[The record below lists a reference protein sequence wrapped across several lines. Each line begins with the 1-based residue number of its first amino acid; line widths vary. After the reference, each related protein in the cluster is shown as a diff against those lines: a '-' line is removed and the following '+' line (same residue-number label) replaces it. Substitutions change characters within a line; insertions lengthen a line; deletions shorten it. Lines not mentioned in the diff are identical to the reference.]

1 MPATERGDDNPSDNT
16 AISLQRAESKEGEG
30 NVRPVSLVQQI
41 FNDPEALNLP
51 RQAFNSSSHEDGV
64 HGAPKAP
71 SSVTNSNSA
80 GAFKAH
86 SANENDTATY
96 TPATKRPRG
105 AENYSDE
112 VVILEPD
119 GTNPGTS
126 HPMGEDDEDDE
137 LCHSARWQASEQL
150 SAFLGTLHK
159 PLSAFER
166 KAITRK
172 YPRPDVDCVY
182 TPSLDNYLPSLLP
195 GVKNVDKDNKF
206 LQDRVLD
213 SMGPV
218 AMLFEH
224 IYGFLAEA
232 KPGENVIL
240 SYEQMKDLGAITS
253 NAIRLLG
260 NASALLSKERRKAV
274 LNKINS
280 KGTLSSLASEEF
292 PQAGKSLFG
301 EGFEARIKTRSE
313 TVKTLLSAASVGQN
327 SRPAQFFRGRTTPFR
342 RRGNRWGG
350 SSQRFPNASNFSQFR
365 GSFRGRSRAARGTLQ
380 QIPPATQ

>member
-1 MPATERGDDNPSDNT
+1 MTPLRLP
-16 AISLQRAESKEGEG
+16 L
-30 NVRPVSLVQQI
+30 RP
-41 FNDPEALNLP
+41 
-51 RQAFNSSSHEDGV
+51 
-64 HGAPKAP
+64 
-71 SSVTNSNSA
+71 
-80 GAFKAH
+80 
-86 SANENDTATY
+86 
-96 TPATKRPRG
+96 KRPRG

-112 VVILEPD
+112 VVEIEPD
-119 GTNPGTS
+119 GAIPGTS
-126 HPMGEDDEDDE
+126 HPAGEDEEGDE

-182 TPSLDNYLPSLLP
+182 TPTLDSYLPSLLP
-195 GVKNVDKDNKF
+195 GVKSVDKDNKF

-213 SMGPV
+213 TIGPV

-224 IYGFLAEA
+224 VYGFLAET
-232 KPGENVIL
+232 KPGENLIL
-240 SYEQMKDLGAITS
+240 SHEQMKEFGAITS

-260 NASALLSKERRKAV
+260 NASSLLSKERRKAV
-274 LNKINS
+274 LYKIYS

-301 EGFEARIKTRSE
+301 EGFEERIKTRSE
-313 TVKTLLSAASVGQN
+313 TAKTLLSAASVGQN
-327 SRPAQFFRGRTTPFR
+327 SRSAQFFRGRTTPFK

-350 SSQRFPNASNFSQFR
+350 ASQRFPNASHFGQFR
-365 GSFRGRSRAARGTLQ
+365 GSFRGRGMGARGALQ
-380 QIPPATQ
+380 QIPPTTQ

>member
-1 MPATERGDDNPSDNT
+1 MSAPARGDDNPSDNT
-16 AISLQRAESKEGEG
+16 AISLPRAGPKEGEG

-41 FNDPEALNLP
+41 FSDPEALNLL
-51 RQAFNSSSHEDGV
+51 RQAFNSSSHDYSV
-64 HGAPKAP
+64 YGAPKAP
-71 SSVTNSNSA
+71 TSVTNSNTA
-80 GAFKAH
+80 RAFKAH

-105 AENYSDE
+105 AENYSDG

-126 HPMGEDDEDDE
+126 HPTGEDDEDDE

-150 SAFLGTLHK
+150 WAFLGTLHK

-172 YPRPDVDCVY
+172 YPRPDVDGVY
-182 TPSLDNYLPSLLP
+182 TPSLDNYLPSLFP
-195 GVKNVDKDNKF
+195 GVKNVDKDSKF

-213 SMGPV
+213 SMGLV

-292 PQAGKSLFG
+292 LQAGKSLFG
-301 EGFEARIKTRSE
+301 EEFEARIKTRSE
-313 TVKTLLSAASVGQN
+313 TAKTLVSAASVGQH
-327 SRPAQFFRGRTTPFR
+327 SRPAQFFRGRTTPFK

-350 SSQRFPNASNFSQFR
+350 ASQRFPYASNFSQFR
-365 GSFRGRSRAARGTLQ
+365 GSFRGRGRAARGALQ
-380 QIPPATQ
+380 QIPQTIQ

>member
-1 MPATERGDDNPSDNT
+1 MSATERGADNPSDNT
-16 AISLQRAESKEGEG
+16 AISPQRAQPKEGEG

-41 FNDPEALNLP
+41 FSDPEALNLL
-51 RQAFNSSSHEDGV
+51 RQAFNGFSHEAGV
-64 HGAPKAP
+64 HGAPKSP
-71 SSVTNSNSA
+71 SSVTKSNSA

-86 SANENDTATY
+86 SANANDTATY
-96 TPATKRPRG
+96 TPATKRPRE

-112 VVILEPD
+112 VAIEPD
-119 GTNPGTS
+119 GINPGTC
-126 HPMGEDDEDDE
+126 HPSGEDDEDDE

-159 PLSAFER
+159 PLSVFER

-172 YPRPDVDCVY
+172 YPRPDLYCVY
-182 TPSLDNYLPSLLP
+182 TPSLDSYLPSLLP
-195 GVKNVDKDNKF
+195 GAKTVDKDSKF

-213 SMGPV
+213 TVGPV

-224 IYGFLAEA
+224 VYGFIAET
-232 KPGENVIL
+232 KPGENMIL
-240 SYEQMKDLGAITS
+240 SYEQMKDLGAIIS

-260 NASALLSKERRKAV
+260 NASALLSKERHKTV

-292 PQAGKSLFG
+292 PQAGKFLFG

-313 TVKTLLSAASVGQN
+313 TAKTLLSAASVGQS
-327 SRPAQFFRGRTTPFR
+327 SRPAPFFRGRTTPFR
-342 RRGNRWGG
+342 RLGNRWGG
-350 SSQRFPNASNFSQFR
+350 ARQRFPNASNFGQFR
-365 GSFRGRSRAARGTLQ
+365 GSFRGRGRAARGALQ
-380 QIPPATQ
+380 QLPPATQ

>member
-1 MPATERGDDNPSDNT
+1 MSMIWENK
-16 AISLQRAESKEGEG
+16 LQNKLQS
-30 NVRPVSLVQQI
+30 
-41 FNDPEALNLP
+41 
-51 RQAFNSSSHEDGV
+51 
-64 HGAPKAP
+64 
-71 SSVTNSNSA
+71 
-80 GAFKAH
+80 
-86 SANENDTATY
+86 
-96 TPATKRPRG
+96 
-105 AENYSDE
+105 
-112 VVILEPD
+112 
-119 GTNPGTS
+119 TNPGTS
-126 HPMGEDDEDDE
+126 HPTGEDDEDDE

-182 TPSLDNYLPSLLP
+182 TPTLDNYLPSLLP

-206 LQDRVLD
+206 LPDRVLD

-313 TVKTLLSAASVGQN
+313 TAKTLLSAASVGQN

-342 RRGNRWGG
+342 RRGTRWGG
-350 SSQRFPNASNFSQFR
+350 ASQRFPNASNFSQFR
-365 GSFRGRSRAARGTLQ
+365 GSFRGRGRVTRGALQ

>member
-1 MPATERGDDNPSDNT
+1 MSDTENGADNPSDNA
-16 AISLQRAESKEGEG
+16 AISLQRAEPKEGEG

-41 FNDPEALNLP
+41 FSDPEALNLL
-51 RQAFNSSSHEDGV
+51 RQAFHSSSHEDGA
-64 HGAPKAP
+64 HGALKAP
-71 SSVTNSNSA
+71 SSVTKSTSA
-80 GAFKAH
+80 GASKAH
-86 SANENDTATY
+86 SASGNDTATY

-112 VVILEPD
+112 VVVIEPN
-119 GTNPGTS
+119 GTNPSTS
-126 HPMGEDDEDDE
+126 HPAGEDDEDDE

-166 KAITRK
+166 KAITK
-172 YPRPDVDCVY
+172 NYPRPDVDFVY
-182 TPSLDNYLPSLLP
+182 TPSLDNYLPSFLP
-195 GVKNVDKDNKF
+195 GVTTVNKDKKF

-213 SMGPV
+213 TMGPV

-224 IYGFLAEA
+224 VYGFLAET

-313 TVKTLLSAASVGQN
+313 TAKTLLSAASVGQN

-365 GSFRGRSRAARGTLQ
+365 ASFRGRGRAARGALQ